1 MQIMLMADYEC
12 FPLWCS
18 IDGGVSE
25 NIDPASLAIS
35 IGLQQQIDTW
45 DEQYQATY
53 VADNPVVSGFSD
65 ATVKASFVE
74 QGYQL
79 IQALQRE
86 FLSQGLNEVDC
97 VYFDISSNTRQA
109 IDSQQSRINRT

>member
-35 IGLQQQIDTW
+35 IALHQQIDAW

-53 VADNPVVSGFSD
+53 VADNPVVSGFAD
-65 ATVKASFVE
+65 ATEKARFVA

-86 FLSQGLNEVDC
+86 CVSHGMTEVDW
-97 VYFDISSNTRQA
+97 VYFDISSNTRQV
-109 IDSQQSRINRT
+109 IDASQ